1 MAYQLYVWE
10 GERPADDAAGGR
22 ECREMVCR
30 HLVGDKT
37 APTARIRAFVDALT
51 AQWSDDADD
60 PASITSPWVW
70 TPLLDDASGPM
81 LLLTLD
87 DDMALIG
94 SVIIASMAEER
105 GLVVYD
111 PQVELLRPVSEATA
125 AEYWK
130 QRYGTGASLN

>member
-10 GERPADDAAGGR
+10 GERPAEDAGAR
-22 ECREMVCR
+22 VCREMVCR

-37 APTARIRAFVDALT
+37 EATPGIRAFVDALT
-51 AQWSDDADD
+51 EEWSDDPDD

-87 DDMALIG
+87 DEMALYG
-94 SVIIASMAEER
+94 SVLVAAMAEER

-111 PQVELLRPVSEATA
+111 PQLELLRPVSEEIA
-125 AEYWK
+125 AAYW
-130 QRYGTGASLN
+130 RGVSLN